1 MNGKVAELMLLRL
14 RLFMGSVIGTFVL
27 LLMLCL
33 GSQNINERSFV
44 NLGVGRTVPLP
55 QGFVVGLAILCG
67 VFSGGAS
74 AALLG
79 PNGDD

>member
-1 MNGKVAELMLLRL
+1 V
-14 RLFMGSVIGTFVL
+14 GTFVL

-33 GSQNINERSFV
+33 GSQNLTERSVV

-55 QGFVVGLAILCG
+55 KGFVVGMAILCG

-74 AALLG
+74 VALLG
-79 PNGDD
+79 PNQED

>member
-1 MNGKVAELMLLRL
+1 MLLL
-14 RLFMGSVIGTFVL
+14 LLLYMGSVIGTFLL
-27 LLMLCL
+27 LLMLSIC
-33 GSQNINERSFV
+33 SQNINERSVV
-44 NLGVGRTVPLP
+44 NLGMGRTVPLP

-74 AALLG
+74 AALFG